1 MVDEI
6 RERYQRVLEEYLTLD
21 TLLREVHNTRFRVCI
36 FGSARIKPN
45 DATYRLVL
53 DLARRMAHGGID
65 IVTGGGPGLME
76 AANRGVH
83 EARTG
88 VSTSY
93 GVTIELPTVAE
104 MANKHLDVKSSHKRF
119 SLRLDEFM
127 RLTHAVIVAPGGIG
141 TLLEL
146 SYVWQLLQVGL
157 LEERPVVLLGRELW
171 GGLVDWMNREMVRCG
186 FVSPEDI
193 DLVRVV
199 DTPDEALQIVR
210 EAHARF
216 LDAQAR
222 EVEGAS
228 PGELPPIPGD
238 AAPPVPSGA
247 PPA

>member
-53 DLARRMAHGGID
+53 DLARRMAHDSID

-76 AANRGVH
+76 AANRGVR

-93 GVTIELPTVAE
+93 GVTIELPSVAE

-157 LEERPVVLLGRELW
+157 IEERPVVLLGKDLW
-171 GGLVDWMNREMVRCG
+171 GGLVDWMDREMVRCG
-186 FVSPEDI
+186 FVSPEDM

-199 DTPDEALQIVR
+199 ETPDEALQIVR

-216 LDAQAR
+216 LEEQAR
-222 EVEGAS
+222 RAEGVR